1 MKKNYIIIA
10 ATAAL
15 LLLFASC
22 QEKELEGVGL
32 NGVVGK
38 NEVAFA
44 IGGPSTRS
52 AVALSDVTEQ
62 GVKIPLGSDDTGRQ
76 FYLEESVIDLN
87 SPVTRGTPVYTENV
101 WKMNPSLFAHSE
113 LGDDEY
119 VYKEATGYYSKAYGE
134 NIWEYATDKAT
145 LNFYMYM
152 PYSITSW
159 GVKAAPTFGVANSKQ
174 TISFTYERP
183 ATAKNQADII
193 FAAKQIIKS
202 EYEGTRDDKNNHYAE
217 VLFQHALTGVKFA
230 IGNDEGEGGDI
241 AKYGISI
248 NSVSFTGLYD
258 SGNCVVTPTTEN
270 GKYQDITDNY
280 SSQAEGVVVW
290 SNLQASNT
298 AISSGDFDGLVT
310 YAEGAGSFQNNGD
323 YPESFSAKAN
333 EKNLNDKDATQTFWL
348 IPQPIE
354 EGVILTVNYTVN
366 GKDYTWDIDFGTAL
380 NGVVWKAGQ
389 LRTYTI
395 RIDEVNVQIEDE
407 VTMAEA
413 STETI
418 VTPWGEK
425 DAISYAGSEKTDVVI
440 TNTGNTDAFIRV
452 ALIGQWLDED
462 GNPVFGFTD
471 YTHGIQLVDSWYQDQ
486 FVNKHRTHGRF
497 VGLPGYDETAL
508 NNGWVL
514 GDDGYYY
521 FTKAVAPGKVTGGMS
536 DDNYVEA
543 PLFTSYT
550 VGSVPAAAVAGV
562 VKNVYFQLEIA
573 TQAISAK
580 KSDGSSYT
588 YTEAW
593 ANAKAQE

>member
-1 MKKNYIIIA
+1 MKKNYIKIMA
-10 ATAAL
+10 AAVL
-15 LLLFASC
+15 VLLFASC
-22 QEKELEGVGL
+22 QEKEFEGVGPD
-32 NGVVGK
+32 GVVGK

-52 AVALSDVTEQ
+52 AVALSDITEQ
-62 GVKIPLGSDDTGRQ
+62 GTIIPLGPDETGRQ
-76 FYLEESVIDLN
+76 FFLEESVIDLN

-119 VYKEATGYYSKAYGE
+119 EYKTATGYYSKAYGE
-134 NIWEYATDKAT
+134 NIWDHAADKKT

-152 PYSITSW
+152 PYAITSW
-159 GVKAAPTFGVANSKQ
+159 GVKSAPTFGVADSKQ
-174 TISFTYERP
+174 TISFSYESP
-183 ATAKNQADII
+183 ATAAAQADII

-202 EYEGTRDDKNNHYAE
+202 EYEGTRDDNNNHYAE
-217 VLFQHALTGVKFA
+217 VLFHHALTGVKFA

-241 AKYGISI
+241 AEYGISI

-280 SSQAEGVVVW
+280 SSQKEGVVVW
-290 SNLQASNT
+290 GNLQASNT
-298 AISSGDFDGLVT
+298 AISSEDFDGLVT
-310 YAEGAGSFQNNGD
+310 FETGAGSFESKGD

-348 IPQPIE
+348 IPQTIR

-380 NGVVWKAGQ
+380 QGAVWKPGQ
-389 LRTYTI
+389 LRTFTI
-395 RIDEVNVQIEDE
+395 RIDEVNVQIDDE
-407 VTMAEA
+407 VEMAEA
-413 STETI
+413 STQHYETE
-418 VTPWGEK
+418 WGESF
-425 DAISYAGSEKTDVVI
+425 DLVSYEGSKKTDVTI
-440 TNTGNTDAFIRV
+440 TNTGNTDAFIRA
-452 ALIGQWLDED
+452 ALIGQWLDEE

-486 FVNKHRTHGRF
+486 FVNNTFKYGYF
-497 VGLPGYDETAL
+497 DGLPGYDGASTTL
-508 NNGWVL
+508 NNWVL

-521 FTKAVAPGKVTGGMS
+521 YKNIVPAGEEVPDA
-536 DDNYVEA
+536 
-543 PLFTSYT
+543 LFTSYT
-550 VGSVPAAAVAGV
+550 VGKTPGTAIAGAA
-562 VKNVYFQLEIA
+562 KNVYFVLEIA

-580 KSDGSSYT
+580 KLDGSDYT
-588 YTEAW
+588 YTDAW
-593 ANAKAQE
+593 ANAYAQE